1 MVCACMVTVQ
11 FGLSPSKG
19 NVQYVKRSV
28 RAQSSTLS
36 VQYGEFF
43 VRGASVGGPAVT
55 GCRGALRIYLVIAVR
70 VSSLAG
76 DCWHQTYICQDIH
89 GNTRQRLNTVKN
101 SL

>member
-28 RAQSSTLS
+28 KAQSSTLS

-55 GCRGALRIYLVIAVR
+55 GCRGGVLFVFSPAHDNL
-70 VSSLAG
+70 
-76 DCWHQTYICQDIH
+76 
-89 GNTRQRLNTVKN
+89 
-101 SL
+101 

>member
-55 GCRGALRIYLVIAVR
+55 GCRGANVLHLV
-70 VSSLAG
+70 
-76 DCWHQTYICQDIH
+76 Q
-89 GNTRQRLNTVKN
+89 GNFLKN
-101 SL
+101 CLQL